1 MKTVGKKMKNVGN
14 FLFFLNFFMKWKI
27 WEKMKLETNLTNG
40 HVDLISEN
48 LEEDAMVNISS

>member
-1 MKTVGKKMKNVGN
+1 MGVFKFK
-14 FLFFLNFFMKWKI
+14 FKI
-27 WEKMKLETNLTNG
+27 PLYHGTGTITNG